1 MLCLL
6 LLYPSLQRRRLLG
19 ASSKDVIEESMKT
32 AGLSAL
38 DLSKYV
44 MHNDI
49 TTYVTRFLEFD
60 KCIFYFLSLA
70 GGWQG
75 LCRLLFRQISALEAG
90 HPTTSRTGRRTA
102 EARNMELK
110 RLPTRNSTETWRA
123 SSSRNITSFLLPR
136 RRIAVGCSW
145 ATALGL
151 RPSQATAAGG
161 CGDPQLLPTPA
172 ARP

>member
-1 MLCLL
+1 MQTLC
-6 LLYPSLQRRRLLG
+6 Y
-19 ASSKDVIEESMKT
+19 ASFYSIQVSKVIEESMKT
-32 AGLSAL
+32 PGLSAL

-44 MHNDI
+44 MHSNI

-60 KCIFYFLSLA
+60 RCIFYFLSLA

-75 LCRLLFRQISALEAG
+75 LCRLLFRQISG
-90 HPTTSRTGRRTA
+90 HPTTRRRTA
-102 EARNMELK
+102 DARNMELK
-110 RLPTRNSTETWRA
+110 RLPTTRRNSTKTWRTN
-123 SSSRNITSFLLPR
+123 SGRNITSFILPR

>member
-75 LCRLLFRQISALEAG
+75 LCRLLFRQISG
-90 HPTTSRTGRRTA
+90 HPTTRRRTA
-102 EARNMELK
+102 DARNMELK
-110 RLPTRNSTETWRA
+110 RLPTTRRNSTKTWRTN
-123 SSSRNITSFLLPR
+123 SGRNITSFILPR

-145 ATALGL
+145 ATARRQ
-151 RPSQATAAGG
+151 RP
-161 CGDPQLLPTPA
+161 DLEEPTRAEGEEIPNEKQWRCLA
-172 ARP
+172 LVYY